1 MATSRAR
8 RPLAAA
14 CLVATLVAT
23 GTQLPAAAAPT
34 GPAGSTTAAVVPAAV
49 VATPTAATARPAA
62 ATPAAAAAPAPA
74 PRLAEDLPIELD
86 ARSSELDYRS
96 NTLVFRAVRIA
107 QGALAVE
114 ADEATAT
121 GLDFKDSRWVF
132 TGHVR
137 ISVPDGQLTSDEA
150 HIAFADNAI
159 ASALVTG
166 TPAAF
171 EQKREQHVA
180 RGHAARIEYDFGAGT
195 VRLTEDA
202 WLSDGDTEI
211 TGRSLVYSLR
221 DQRVLATA
229 AEQDSQRVRITIK
242 PRKPVAAP
250 DGKPKL

>member
-14 CLVATLVAT
+14 CLVAALVAT

-34 GPAGSTTAAVVPAAV
+34 GPAGSTTAAVVPATA
-49 VATPTAATARPAA
+49 VATPAAATARPAA
-62 ATPAAAAAPAPA
+62 ATPAAPAPA

-121 GLDFKDSRWVF
+121 GLDFKESRWVF

-137 ISVPDGQLTSDEA
+137 ISVPDGLLTSDEA

-171 EQKREQHVA
+171 EQKREQRVA

-250 DGKPKL
+250 DGKQKP

>member
-1 MATSRAR
+1 MATSLASRS
-8 RPLAAA
+8 LAAA
-14 CLVATLVAT
+14 CLVATVVTA
-23 GTQLPAAAAPT
+23 GAWAPAAAAPA
-34 GPAGSTTAAVVPAAV
+34 GPAGSKTA
-49 VATPTAATARPAA
+49 
-62 ATPAAAAAPAPA
+62 AAAAAPAAA

-132 TGHVR
+132 SGHVR
-137 ISVPDGQLTSDEA
+137 ISVPDGLLTSDEA

-159 ASALVTG
+159 ATAVIAG

-242 PRKPVAAP
+242 PRKPAAVP
-250 DGKPKL
+250 DGKQTP